1 MRSLKKTFK
10 NWRAYIDSNEYF
22 LVSKHLNT
30 NFSFKYRIT
39 NSGMLVNVNFNN
51 KYFVRHPKPMQEGKD
66 IMLILE
72 RGIIIINNSPLKDP
86 TIMSVIEKMIDG

>member
-1 MRSLKKTFK
+1 MP
-10 NWRAYIDSNEYF
+10 
-22 LVSKHLNT
+22 
-30 NFSFKYRIT
+30 
-39 NSGMLVNVNFNN
+39 VNVNFNN
-51 KYFVRHPKPMQEGKD
+51 KDFVRHPKPMQEGQD